1 MRDNGE
7 ETMKVNFYA
16 TYRPIIGGK
25 TVEFDLDGGITL
37 RQLVQAIVTRFPA
50 MQREMLD
57 DSGNLYSHVHIFVNG
72 RDSFLLEKK
81 LDTVLQADDVLN
93 IFPPVGGG

>member
-1 MRDNGE
+1 
-7 ETMKVNFYA
+7 MKVNFYA
-16 TYRPIIGGK
+16 TYRPIVGGK
-25 TVEFDLDGGITL
+25 TVEFDLDQGITL
-37 RQLVQAIVTRFPA
+37 RQLVQAIITRFPA

-57 DSGNLYSHVHIFVNG
+57 DNGNLYSHVHIFVNG
-72 RDSFLLEKK
+72 RDSVFLERK

>member
-1 MRDNGE
+1 
-7 ETMKVNFYA
+7 MKVNFYA
-16 TYRPIIGGK
+16 TYRPIVGGK
-25 TVEFDLDGGITL
+25 TVEFDLDQGITL
-37 RQLVQAIVTRFPA
+37 RQLVQAIISRFPA

-57 DSGNLYSHVHIFVNG
+57 DNSNLYSHVHIFVNG
-72 RDSFLLEKK
+72 RDSVLLEKR

>member
-1 MRDNGE
+1 
-7 ETMKVNFYA
+7 MKVNFYA
-16 TYRPIIGGK
+16 TYRPLVGGK
-25 TVEFDLDGGITL
+25 TVEFDLEPGGTI
-37 RQLVQAIVTRFPA
+37 RQLVAAIVARFPA

-57 DSGNLYSHVHIFVNG
+57 DDGNLCSHVHIFVNG
-72 RDSFLLEKK
+72 RDSALMEEK

>member
-1 MRDNGE
+1 
-7 ETMKVNFYA
+7 MKVNFYA

-25 TVEFDLDGGITL
+25 TVEFDLDQGITL
-37 RQLVQAIVTRFPA
+37 RQLVQAIITRFPA

-57 DSGNLYSHVHIFVNG
+57 DNGNLYSHVHIFVNG
-72 RDSFLLEKK
+72 RDSVFLERK

>member
-1 MRDNGE
+1 
-7 ETMKVNFYA
+7 MKVNFYA
-16 TYRPIIGGK
+16 TYRPIVGGK
-25 TVEFDLDGGITL
+25 TVEFELDHGVTI
-37 RQLVQAIVTRFPA
+37 RQLVAAIVARFPA

-57 DSGNLYSHVHIFVNG
+57 DNGNLYSHVHIFVNG
-72 RDSFLLEKK
+72 RDSVLLEQK